1 MKIKSDEKINTCYN
15 KIEKQKKQEENGEYM
30 NHEAKK
36 TEQLIQIYKE
46 DGARENLQAL
56 IHQMKKTVFFIPAML
71 PDTPEVRE
79 AKQKVKENPGR
90 QIQLPKGT
98 APMPAILNSNR
109 GEKFFPVYSS
119 QEQIPKEPKF
129 DLLMNM
135 PFQACCAMALD
146 ERLETQGLAINPFTA
161 NLIFRKELLLAIQK
175 GGELPEVMQ
184 ERKLT
189 PKQYQIMMRQKAEF
203 HDFPMRAF
211 QEGEAFVRRLSDE
224 REAVVDEVY
233 RNAFQKKELYPYRA
247 EHFSVMAL
255 NISEELLL
263 VQVDLPEAA
272 DAAQLCHRV
281 YVTLNPKSNEIHY
294 FTIEKGKGKD
304 ERNLGGISADGRHLE
319 YGEAP
324 VEGAEIQK
332 IMDVIRREKEQ
343 TN

>member
-1 MKIKSDEKINTCYN
+1 
-15 KIEKQKKQEENGEYM
+15 M
-30 NHEAKK
+30 NNETKK

-46 DGARENLQAL
+46 DAARENLQAL

-98 APMPAILNSNR
+98 APMPAILNNNR

-146 ERLETQGLAINPFTA
+146 ERLGTQGLSLNPFTD
-161 NLIFRKELLLAIQK
+161 NLIFRTELLQAIQK
-175 GGELPEVMQ
+175 GGELPPVKQ

-211 QEGEAFVRRLSDE
+211 QEREEFVRRLSDE
-224 REAVVDEVY
+224 RESVVDEVY
-233 RNAFQKKELYPYRA
+233 RNAYQKAELYPYQ
-247 EHFSVMAL
+247 ESSFSVMAL

-263 VQVDLPEAA
+263 VQVDLPETAE
-272 DAAQLCHRV
+272 AAQICHRI
-281 YVTLNPKSNEIHY
+281 YVTLNPKNNEIHY
-294 FTIEKGKGKD
+294 FTIEKGRGKN
-304 ERNLGGISADGRHLE
+304 ERNLGGVNAEGRHLE

-332 IMDVIRREKEQ
+332 IMDLIRGEEAES
-343 TN
+343 